1 LTGNRCWP
9 SEYAALAELDANAEA
24 VAIERL
30 VLQTEGW
37 ERDASVPE
45 PAAPTIDN

>member
-1 LTGNRCWP
+1 V
-9 SEYAALAELDANAEA
+9 ALAELDANAEA

-30 VLQTEGW
+30 VLQTEC